1 MQTSCHLAHEGD
13 SESFFSLAKTLT
25 DPNMYA
31 SMLRA
36 LSKIAAN
43 EKVYKPTAEQVWH
56 KYYAKYHPNDDPESC
71 RDSNGSSGSDSE

>member
-1 MQTSCHLAHEGD
+1 
-13 SESFFSLAKTLT
+13 
-25 DPNMYA
+25 
-31 SMLRA
+31 MLRA